1 MEPTTFTNSA
11 SPYGETLLQWEIDE
25 YPKHTR
31 SRLWFILVIVI
42 GAALLLYALLTANLT
57 FAVVLLMI
65 GIIMLISIVKEPA
78 KVGVI
83 ITNTGLIVG
92 DTYYEYP
99 AIRDFSVVYDPPEIK
114 YLYVDFRSTWQPIV
128 SIPLE
133 DMDPNQVR
141 AHLLPYC
148 AENLERM
155 EEGLTDV
162 LRRMYKL

>member
-1 MEPTTFTNSA
+1 MTSNTFS
-11 SPYGETLLQWEIDE
+11 YGDVLLRWEADE
-25 YPKHTR
+25 YPRHTR
-31 SRLWFILVIVI
+31 SRTWFIITILV

-65 GIIMLISIVKEPA
+65 GIITLISIVKAPA
-78 KVGVI
+78 RVEVI

-99 AIRDFSVVYDPPEIK
+99 AIKNFSVVYDPPEVK
-114 YLYVDFRSTWQPIV
+114 YLYVDFRSSWQPLV

-133 DMDPNQVR
+133 DTDPNEVR
-141 AHLLPYC
+141 KHLLPYC

-155 EEGLTDV
+155 EEELTDV
-162 LRRMYKL
+162 LRRMYKI

>member
-1 MEPTTFTNSA
+1 MEPTTTFRAHS
-11 SPYGETLLQWEIDE
+11 YGDTLLHWEIDE
-25 YPKHTR
+25 YPRHTR
-31 SRLWFILVIVI
+31 SRLWFILVIGV
-42 GAALLLYALLTANLT
+42 GTALLLYAFLTANLT

-65 GIIMLISIVKEPA
+65 GIIMLISVVKEPSRLDI
-78 KVGVI
+78 I

-92 DTYYEYP
+92 DTYYDYP
-99 AIRDFSVVYDPPEIK
+99 AIKDFSVVYDPPDVK
-114 YLYVDFRSTWQPIV
+114 YLYVDFRSTWQPLV

-133 DMDPNQVR
+133 DVDPNQVR

>member
-1 MEPTTFTNSA
+1 MTSTTFS
-11 SPYGETLLQWEIDE
+11 YGDVLLRWETDE
-25 YPKHTR
+25 YPRHTR
-31 SRLWFILVIVI
+31 SRTWFIITILV

-65 GIIMLISIVKEPA
+65 GIITLISIVKVPSRVE
-78 KVGVI
+78 VI

-99 AIRDFSVVYDPPEIK
+99 AIKNFSVVYDPPEVK
-114 YLYVDFRSTWQPIV
+114 YLYVDFRSSWQPLV

-133 DMDPNQVR
+133 DTDPNEVR
-141 AHLLPYC
+141 KHLLPYC

-155 EEGLTDV
+155 EEELTDV
-162 LRRMYKL
+162 LRRMYKI